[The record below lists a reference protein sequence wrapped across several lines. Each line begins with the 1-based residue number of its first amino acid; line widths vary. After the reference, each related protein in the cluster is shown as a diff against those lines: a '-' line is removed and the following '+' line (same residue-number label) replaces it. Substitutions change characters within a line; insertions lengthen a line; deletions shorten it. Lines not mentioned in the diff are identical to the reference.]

1 MLQTHT
7 LSREDM
13 DELLKTLFPNPK
25 KHGTNRRIVLE
36 AAALAYYQQSKHF
49 ICYLITDDA
58 PQFNLLA
65 LHHALCWIHEG
76 RHYKKLNPIYDTNRK
91 ILNTFLEQFWD
102 YYQALTSYKEA
113 PSQEMAQQL
122 STQFDALFATITG
135 YDALDQR
142 IAITRTKKN
151 ALLLV
156 LDHPFLPLHN
166 NGSELGTRMQARIR
180 DINFQTVSAN
190 GTKCKDTFCTIIQT
204 ARKLG
209 VNIYQYIYDRV
220 ARKFELPSL
229 ADMILLKAEQIPKP
243 A

>member
-1 MLQTHT
+1 
-7 LSREDM
+7 
-13 DELLKTLFPNPK
+13 
-25 KHGTNRRIVLE
+25 
-36 AAALAYYQQSKHF
+36 
-49 ICYLITDDA
+49 
-58 PQFNLLA
+58 
-65 LHHALCWIHEG
+65 
-76 RHYKKLNPIYDTNRK
+76 
-91 ILNTFLEQFWD
+91 
-102 YYQALTSYKEA
+102 
-113 PSQEMAQQL
+113 MAQRL
-122 STQFDALFATITG
+122 STQFDALFANTTG
-135 YDALDQR
+135 YDELDQR
-142 IAITRTKKN
+142 ISITRTKKN

-180 DINFQTVSAN
+180 DIHFQTVSEN

-220 ARKFELPSL
+220 ARKFEMTTL